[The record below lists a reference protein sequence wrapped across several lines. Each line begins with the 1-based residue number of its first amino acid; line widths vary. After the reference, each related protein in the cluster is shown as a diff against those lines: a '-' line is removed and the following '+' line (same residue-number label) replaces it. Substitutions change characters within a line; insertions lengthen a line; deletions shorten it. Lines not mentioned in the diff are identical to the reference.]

1 MKTIKC
7 TNGARLNLPM
17 TQRLYCD
24 FMKAVIFEKAGIEN
38 LGVKDVAMP
47 DVGSHDVLVRVKAA
61 GVNPVDS
68 FAVSGR
74 RPVKPMPHTP
84 GSEFAGTVEDVG
96 QHVVSIKKG
105 DRVTVYS
112 RIFDGFC
119 DMCTSGNEM
128 LCRNGGIFGLAV
140 NGGYAE
146 YVAVPERNLFKI
158 PDNVSWEL
166 AASLPVAALTS
177 YHALNEAQIRIGE
190 YLVVFGASG
199 NTGMFAVQLG
209 KRLGAT
215 VIAITRREWL
225 KDFGADYTVTYE
237 NASQQIKEMTGEK
250 MADVVLNSLGSE
262 TWSTAVSV
270 LGSRGRLIFFGT
282 LTGGKV
288 ELDLDRMYNRQ
299 ARIIGTTGGTKREM
313 QELINTARTL
323 RMRVWKKFTLEK
335 VVDAIGLLFSKERDG
350 RILLEL

>member
-1 MKTIKC
+1 
-7 TNGARLNLPM
+7 
-17 TQRLYCD
+17 
-24 FMKAVIFEKAGIEN
+24 
-38 LGVKDVAMP
+38 
-47 DVGSHDVLVRVKAA
+47 
-61 GVNPVDS
+61 
-68 FAVSGR
+68 
-74 RPVKPMPHTP
+74 
-84 GSEFAGTVEDVG
+84 
-96 QHVVSIKKG
+96 
-105 DRVTVYS
+105 
-112 RIFDGFC
+112 
-119 DMCTSGNEM
+119 M

-237 NASQQIKEMTGEK
+237 NASQQIKEITGEK
-250 MADVVLNSLGSE
+250 MADIVLNSLGSE

-288 ELDLDRMYNRQ
+288 ELDLDRTYNRQ

-350 RILLEL
+350 RILLEF

>member
-1 MKTIKC
+1 MKT
-7 TNGARLNLPM
+7 L
-17 TQRLYCD
+17 
-24 FMKAVIFEKAGIEN
+24 IFEKAGVEN
-38 LGVKDVAMP
+38 LKVE
-47 DVGSHDVLVRVKAA
+47 DVGMPEIGFNDVLVRVKMA

-68 FAVSGR
+68 FAISGR

-84 GSEFAGTVEDVG
+84 GSEFAGIVEDVG
-96 QHVVSIKKG
+96 QHVVSIEKG
-105 DRVTVYS
+105 ERVTVYS

-140 NGGYAE
+140 NGGYSE
-146 YVAVPERNLFKI
+146 FVAVPERNLFRI
-158 PDNVSWEL
+158 PDDLNWEL

-215 VIAITRREWL
+215 VIAITRKEWL
-225 KDFGADYTVTYE
+225 KDFGADYTVTDE
-237 NASQQIKEMTGEK
+237 NASQQIKEITGEK

-262 TWSTAVSV
+262 TWTLTNGL
-270 LGSRGRLIFFGT
+270 LGSRGRLVFFGT

-288 ELDLDRMYNRQ
+288 ELDLDRMYNKQ
-299 ARIIGTTGGTKREM
+299 ARIIGTTGGTKKEM
-313 QELINTARTL
+313 QELINIARSL
-323 RMRVWKKFTLEK
+323 RLRVWRKFKLEQAA
-335 VVDAIGLLFSKERDG
+335 DAMRLLFSKERDG
-350 RILLEL
+350 RILLEF